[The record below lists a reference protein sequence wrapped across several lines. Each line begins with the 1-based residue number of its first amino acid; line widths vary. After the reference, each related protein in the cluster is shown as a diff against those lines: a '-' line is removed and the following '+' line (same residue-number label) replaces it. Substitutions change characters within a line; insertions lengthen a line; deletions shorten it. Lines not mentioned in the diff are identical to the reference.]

1 MNSPARILICVVF
14 IFVLVVPAWAEDYK
28 IRSGEMVTLPAGNV
42 TTVMV
47 GNSSIIQVEATN
59 NDTILLV
66 RGIRTGRSDL
76 KIVFNDGRQETHSFL
91 VRGGSSGG
99 GRGQVDAMEV
109 EALLEGIQGIT
120 VRQAGSKVIIDG
132 QIMSEEDGRR
142 INMVAN
148 EVYSGGVVVMASTD
162 FQTLKHEDNVLVEFQ
177 LVEVQK
183 GDGGQLGM
191 KWGRLL
197 SSTSVDIGGQG
208 GSGSSPTGS
217 INIHAGVDG
226 FIQAMTT
233 DGFAKI
239 HDTHRIVTLNGKE
252 ANYLAGG
259 EVGFRNVGPETADVE
274 YKEFGTKI
282 DVTPLIDK
290 AGNMRIQLDA
300 EISALA
306 GAGPDGVPNITK
318 KKITNTVRLREGQ
331 SLALSG
337 MVTRV
342 GREDVE
348 RLPALGSIP
357 ALGALFSSKD
367 FQKGKTEAVIFIT
380 AKRIQADDRTN
391 IEMIKKPQIH
401 YDSVD
406 ENWWERK

>member
-1 MNSPARILICVVF
+1 
-14 IFVLVVPAWAEDYK
+14 
-28 IRSGEMVTLPAGNV
+28 
-42 TTVMV
+42 
-47 GNSSIIQVEATN
+47 
-59 NDTILLV
+59 
-66 RGIRTGRSDL
+66 
-76 KIVFNDGRQETHSFL
+76 
-91 VRGGSSGG
+91 SSGG